1 MFAGD
6 NRHDVHSKQRDRK
19 RKSKIRKNEKSMQ
32 QAYEKYEQIRK
43 APDEA
48 ATSIKGKER

>member
-6 NRHDVHSKQRDRK
+6 NRHAVHSEQRDRK
-19 RKSKIRKNEKSMQ
+19 RKSKIQKNEKSMQ

-48 ATSIKGKER
+48 ANSIKGKQK

>member
-1 MFAGD
+1 MFTGD
-6 NRHDVHSKQRDRK
+6 NRHAVHSKQRDRK
-19 RKSKIRKNEKSMQ
+19 RKSKIQKNEKSMQ

-48 ATSIKGKER
+48 ATSIKGKQK